1 MAIKYYLH
9 QDAIKKWGVDTSI
22 KRYILQRIGEQAVD
36 AEEIKPTPISDEH
49 NKPSEDKQ

>member
-9 QDAIKKWGVDTSI
+9 QDAIQKWGVDTSI

-36 AEEIKPTPISDEH
+36 AEEIKPTPVSNEDSKPQSD
-49 NKPSEDKQ
+49 SQ